1 MIRIAIN
8 GFGRIGRSFLK
19 IAFENPNIE
28 ITAINDLTDEETL
41 AYLLKYDTVYG
52 RYEKSVK
59 PVSEG
64 GKKYLEIGGKKILS
78 LTEKNPENL
87 PWNELEIDIVVEAT
101 GVFTDK
107 EGASK
112 HLRAGAK
119 RVIITAPVKGE
130 VPHLLLGISE
140 EDFKE
145 KDLKKITSDG
155 SCTTNA
161 VAPVLKILSET
172 IGVKKA
178 VLNTIHAYTA
188 GQNIVDGPNKKMS
201 RGRAGAQNIVPT
213 TTGAAQVVSKVVPE
227 LKNKFDGIATRVPV
241 VCGSLADIT
250 FVAGKQTSL
259 EEINKIFQ
267 QAEKKERWKKILKT
281 TEEPIVS
288 SDIIKDPYAA
298 IVDLS
303 FTKVVDGDLVKI
315 LVWYDNEWAYCVTL
329 LEHVICVCRVL

>member
-8 GFGRIGRSFLK
+8 GFGRIGRSLLK
-19 IAFENPNIE
+19 IAFENPDIE
-28 ITAINDLTDEETL
+28 IIAINDLTDEETL
-41 AYLLKYDTVYG
+41 TYLLKYDTVYG
-52 RYEKSVK
+52 RYKKSVK

-64 GKKYLEIGGKKILS
+64 GKKYLEIDGKKILS
-78 LTEKNPENL
+78 LTEKDPENL

-112 HLRAGAK
+112 HLKAGAK
-119 RVIITAPVKGE
+119 RVVISAPAKNE
-130 VPHLLLGISE
+130 IEHLLLGVSDGLFE
-140 EDFKE
+140 K
-145 KDLKKITSDG
+145 KDLGKITSNG

-161 VAPVLKILSET
+161 VAPVMKILSET

-178 VLNTIHAYTA
+178 ILNTIHAYTA

-250 FVAGKQTSL
+250 FIAGRETSV
-259 EEINKIFQ
+259 EEINNIFKE
-267 QAEKKERWKKILKT
+267 AEKEEKWQGTLKT
-281 TEEPIVS
+281 TAEPIVS
-288 SDIIKDPYAA
+288 SDIIQDTHGA
-298 IVDLS
+298 IIDLS
-303 FTKVVDGDLVKI
+303 FTKVVATDLVKI
-315 LVWYDNEWAYCVTL
+315 LVWYDNEWGYCATL
-329 LEHVICVCRVL
+329 LEHVIRVCQIS